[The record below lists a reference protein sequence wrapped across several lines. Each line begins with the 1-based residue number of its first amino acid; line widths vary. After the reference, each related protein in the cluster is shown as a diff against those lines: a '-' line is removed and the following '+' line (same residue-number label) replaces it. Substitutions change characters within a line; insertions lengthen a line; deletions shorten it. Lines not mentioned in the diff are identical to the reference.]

1 MNNPHGCIVPGRL
14 PFAGVLLMLGIT
26 GCVEQKYQPLVGAP
40 DGKAEMLAV
49 ESEGG
54 QDLEH
59 AKGPFL
65 ELVHQPGRVV
75 VVDFWGPHCGPCL
88 HLAPE
93 LREIARMYPDRVSVV
108 KVDVESSDNI
118 ELAQYFEIH
127 AIPEIRVF
135 VDGQSV
141 GAIHGF
147 ATAERIAQNLEPAMA
162 LLDRNSGS

>member
-1 MNNPHGCIVPGRL
+1 
-14 PFAGVLLMLGIT
+14 
-26 GCVEQKYQPLVGAP
+26 
-40 DGKAEMLAV
+40 
-49 ESEGG
+49 
-54 QDLEH
+54 
-59 AKGPFL
+59 
-65 ELVHQPGRVV
+65 
-75 VVDFWGPHCGPCL
+75 
-88 HLAPE
+88 
-93 LREIARMYPDRVSVV
+93 MYPDRVSVV